1 MICDLFLM
9 PAMFLPCHINNYCCQ
24 VMLKNPFLE
33 VFAAGVNQSPNAEW
47 PWSLETRLGKWVNE
61 VQSQFKQFNDPNN

>member
-1 MICDLFLM
+1 
-9 PAMFLPCHINNYCCQ
+9 
-24 VMLKNPFLE
+24 MLSGHAKESIFG

-61 VQSQFKQFNDPNN
+61 VQSQFNQFNDPNN

>member
-9 PAMFLPCHINNYCCQ
+9 PAMFLPGHINNYCCQ

-33 VFAAGVNQSPNAEW
+33 VFAAGVNQSPNAE
-47 PWSLETRLGKWVNE
+47 
-61 VQSQFKQFNDPNN
+61 

>member
-9 PAMFLPCHINNYCCQ
+9 PAMFLPGHINNYCYQ

-33 VFAAGVNQSPNAEW
+33 VFAAGVNQSPKSE
-47 PWSLETRLGKWVNE
+47 
-61 VQSQFKQFNDPNN
+61 